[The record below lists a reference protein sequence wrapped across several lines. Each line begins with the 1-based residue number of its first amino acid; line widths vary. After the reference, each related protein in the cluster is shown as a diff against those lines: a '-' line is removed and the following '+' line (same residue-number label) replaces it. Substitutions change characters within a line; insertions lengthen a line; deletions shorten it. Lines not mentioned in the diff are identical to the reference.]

1 MPPAL
6 SIDTA
11 QPRDV
16 KKPLLFECA
25 WEVANKGQPAL
36 SLTSALERVGIGDH
50 DALNLFHCLMTTDDI
65 ALLTLPCPF
74 LTLPVGCALL
84 RVEPV
89 GFRQLSE

>member
-25 WEVANKGQPAL
+25 WEVANKGQSPL
-36 SLTSALERVGIGDH
+36 SSVFERVP
-50 DALNLFHCLMTTDDI
+50 I
-65 ALLTLPCPF
+65 ASPT
-74 LTLPVGCALL
+74 
-84 RVEPV
+84 R
-89 GFRQLSE
+89 